1 MCRYSLVFSNSVLK
15 YQWNQF
21 FPLGCHCLCSQG
33 CAVSSLD
40 NWEQLQ
46 VLASSLFSLSIGTDY
61 LTELQIQV
69 LQEGGPHPWPES
81 GFLSNTWRWIVWGD
95 TWADKA
101 RDFIGKG
108 ALVESS
114 RVGGPRRT
122 AQLLARSLGFYDDGI
137 SFQIVF
143 GQSFWLRV
151 LLGSACIAQLR
162 WMPVRGI
169 LGGAR
174 TCDVSLWPFLNSS
187 G

>member
-1 MCRYSLVFSNSVLK
+1 MSFLTFPSLFHSMCRYSLVFSNSVLK

-61 LTELQIQV
+61 LTELHIQV

-95 TWADKA
+95 TWAEKA

-108 ALVESS
+108 AQAESS
-114 RVGGPRRT
+114 WVREPRRT
-122 AQLLARSLGFYDDGI
+122 ALPRDSQSRSLSNHSDSG
-137 SFQIVF
+137 SFLVVHTWF
-143 GQSFWLRV
+143 S
-151 LLGSACIAQLR
+151 
-162 WMPVRGI
+162 
-169 LGGAR
+169 
-174 TCDVSLWPFLNSS
+174 
-187 G
+187 